1 MKQASF
7 IIILPFALVL
17 LAHTQETQS
26 PPENEVQPSAAPPT
40 LVGQSAPRSSGTEQ
54 NGPGY
59 VLGGISI
66 TQIYTDNADLSTSGS
81 VHDLSYSIGPHLAF
95 SHSAARLSYSAGIF
109 GGFVINR
116 TLSERNQADQAGSG
130 DLSYGISQFTTLRLS
145 DSFSNTTGLWS
156 GSEAGGTLE
165 PSTGAGA
172 VQQPNPSRLTFNR
185 YRTNT
190 ALGEL
195 SHQFSLSSL
204 GGVRGTHTYTWFP
217 DSAMSPLGGALYGG
231 QSYSAEVF
239 YDHRFSARH
248 WLGVTLRGQ
257 RFDLDRSAG
266 RTDALS
272 AILLYG
278 FAMRPDISMSLFAG
292 PELSM
297 TALPQGL
304 PAPVPSFSRR
314 IWTPTTGAVFS
325 YQRRR
330 TGVSASFVRGISN
343 SAGLAS
349 AVTLS
354 TVGGAVSR
362 QFSRF
367 WEGSINVEYSR
378 NEPLVPSESV
388 AAYAADAQLTAH
400 LTNTMALSGGYGRD
414 ESRAINT
421 GVRAAADRVWISWS
435 CSFMRPLGR

>member
-1 MKQASF
+1 MKLLSLL
-7 IIILPFALVL
+7 ILLPLALVL
-17 LAHTQETQS
+17 LAQAQETQT
-26 PPENEVQPSAAPPT
+26 PAENETQPSSAPPT
-40 LVGQSAPRSSGTEQ
+40 LVGQTAPRLSGMEQ
-54 NGPGY
+54 NGPSY
-59 VLGGISI
+59 LMGGLSI
-66 TQIYTDNADLSTSGS
+66 TQIYTDNADLSTIGR

-95 SHSAARLSYSAGIF
+95 SHSTARLSYSAGIF
-109 GGFVINR
+109 AGFVVNR
-116 TLSERNQADQAGSG
+116 TLSERNQADQAASV
-130 DLSYGISQFTTLRLS
+130 DLSYGISQFSTLRLS

-156 GSEAGGTLE
+156 GSEAGGSLE
-165 PSTGAGA
+165 PSSGLGA
-172 VQQPNPSRLTFNR
+172 VQQPNPSLLSFNR

-190 ALGEL
+190 ALGEF
-195 SHQFSLSSL
+195 SHQFSQDSL

-217 DSAMSPLGGALYGG
+217 DSATSPVVGSLYGG

-248 WLGVTLRGQ
+248 WFGVTLRAQ
-257 RFDLDRSAG
+257 RFDLERSAG

-272 AILLYG
+272 SIFLYG
-278 FAMRPDISMSLFAG
+278 FAVRPNMSMSVFAG

-314 IWTPTTGAVFS
+314 KWTPTTGAVFS

-354 TVGGAVSR
+354 TAGGAVTR

-378 NEPLVPSESV
+378 NEPLVPSEAV
-388 AAYAADAQLTAH
+388 AAYAAELQLTAH

-421 GVRAAADRVWISWS
+421 GMRASADRVWISWS